1 MQINQLSLSMN
12 TIASNIEAIRK
23 KVGVKQEDLAKR
35 LGVSQGTYSG
45 YLTQNQDIKYGLI
58 LEIANKLGVPVVD
71 IITYPDEYVVKSNQ
85 FAIETTFGASQNR
98 RSQNCASWGQ

>member
-1 MQINQLSLSMN
+1 MN

-71 IITYPDEYVVKSNQ
+71 IITYPDEYVIKSDNCIECVKRDKT
-85 FAIETTFGASQNR
+85 IENLNEYIEMIKKR
-98 RSQNCASWGQ
+98 R

>member
-1 MQINQLSLSMN
+1 MN
-12 TIASNIEAIRK
+12 TIASNIEAVRK
-23 KVGVKQEDLAKR
+23 KAGVKQEDLAKR

-71 IITYPDEYVVKSNQ
+71 IITYPDEYVIKSDSCMDC
-85 FAIETTFGASQNR
+85 AKRDKTIENLNEYIEMIKKR
-98 RSQNCASWGQ
+98 R

>member
-1 MQINQLSLSMN
+1 MN

-23 KVGVKQEDLAKR
+23 KIGVKQEDLAKR

-58 LEIANKLGVPVVD
+58 LEIANKLDVSVVD

-85 FAIETTFGASQNR
+85 CADCVKKDKTIGNLNEYIEVIKR
-98 RSQNCASWGQ
+98 KK